1 MHEGGVPWRGLE
13 DHPWTELWM
22 CLADILQ
29 HMRRMVE
36 IPQKLGWTVLVF
48 IPKGNTDTRGIDTF
62 ETLWK
67 VV

>member
-1 MHEGGVPWRGLE
+1 
-13 DHPWTELWM
+13 M

-36 IPQKLGWTVLVF
+36 IPQKLGWTILVF